1 MRKQCLHRHAAL
13 ILEGRVQDPIL
24 WPSCTTVGSKT
35 SLFVSQRHAKKRSDE
50 PLLSP
55 NFLSPEKTLV
65 YLMNNRCMLW
75 SLREHVYMN
84 IGYKNGLPHQTTAAA
99 LQSMWTK
106 ADDEEA

>member
-1 MRKQCLHRHAAL
+1 
-13 ILEGRVQDPIL
+13 
-24 WPSCTTVGSKT
+24 
-35 SLFVSQRHAKKRSDE
+35 
-50 PLLSP
+50 
-55 NFLSPEKTLV
+55 
-65 YLMNNRCMLW
+65 MLW